1 MTNHQRKQ
9 VLRDQ
14 REKQIALYGYYLDG
28 APEYEK
34 RTIRWGAVFLAVCL
48 GGLLWFI
55 VLTIIYCL

>member
-9 VLRDQ
+9 ARRDQ
-14 REKQIALYGYYLDG
+14 HEKQIALYGYYLDE

-34 RTIRWGAVFLAVCL
+34 RAIRWGAVFLAVCL